1 MNDKQRKLIPLILAL
16 FLLSVV
22 YVPGIIIFEGNEF
35 PYGWDFIWD
44 VSNGI
49 HLKTLFAEWIFIGI
63 FGGGLFLY
71 YK

>member
-1 MNDKQRKLIPLILAL
+1 MNEKQKKVILLILGL
-16 FLLSVV
+16 FLLSVI
-22 YVPGIIIFEGNEF
+22 YVPNALPFQGSEITN
-35 PYGWDFIWD
+35 GWEFIWD
-44 VSNGI
+44 LSLGI